1 MPPARPAVD
10 GRHFY
15 FGPAVGAGAMLFIV
29 TALTG
34 GAAYNRSGANNRR
47 AKRGKMSDI
56 SARIAS
62 AKKEAESLRDQIK
75 VFARAPT
82 HQRARVSGSPLR
94 RSLQPSVSRRG
105 GRAGQRRWIGQ
116 AARHWP
122 GRHWPGTGPAAA
134 LFPCIGSRGP
144 QAAREG

>member
-1 MPPARPAVD
+1 
-10 GRHFY
+10 
-15 FGPAVGAGAMLFIV
+15 
-29 TALTG
+29 
-34 GAAYNRSGANNRR
+34 
-47 AKRGKMSDI
+47 MSDI

-75 VFARAPT
+75 VFARTPT
-82 HQRARVSGSPLR
+82 HKRARARIGLTPAPPAAAIPFATGR
-94 RSLQPSVSRRG
+94 AG
-105 GRAGQRRWIGQ
+105 GRAGRRWIGQ
-116 AARHWP
+116 AARLWP